1 MIPILIVFGV
11 IGMLIWIDVSL
22 TKTNKDK
29 DSDEVVE
36 NTIANIKSNLSYDI
50 SSTLHDLHSKTLRE
64 VREATTLNGNLLILT
79 QDDISDI
86 SERYRKELD
95 AAFSDIVKKMYSE
108 AMSGM
113 QGDGKRSYFGTVMSF
128 HGGSHYFL
136 AFQKLTMRKMI
147 RALKKLEDEVMG
159 VINELKES
167 CWNKNPVPGSIVLS
181 MYEHDMPEKAIE
193 EGRKMMAF
201 KFEKIYMINVG
212 KFLYEVRDKLCR

>member
-11 IGMLIWIDVSL
+11 IGMLIYIDISL
-22 TKTNKDK
+22 TKTNREK

-36 NTIANIKSNLSYDI
+36 DTIANIKRTLSYDI

-64 VREATTLNGNLLILT
+64 VREATTLNGDLLILN

-95 AAFSDIVKKMYSE
+95 AAFSDIVKKMYSKT
-108 AMSGM
+108 MSGM
-113 QGDGKRSYFGTVMSF
+113 QGDGKRSHFGTAMSF

-167 CWNKNPVPGSIVLS
+167 CLDKNPVPGSIVLS
-181 MYEHDMPEKAIE
+181 RHKHDMTEKDTE
-193 EGRKMMAF
+193 ECRKMMAF
-201 KFEKIYMINVG
+201 KFANGHMINLG

>member
-1 MIPILIVFGV
+1 MIPVLIVFGV
-11 IGMLIWIDVSL
+11 IGMLIHISISL
-22 TKTNKDK
+22 TKTNREK

-36 NTIANIKSNLSYDI
+36 NTIANIKSNLSYDV
-50 SSTLHDLHSKTLRE
+50 SSILHNLHSKTLRE
-64 VREATTLNGNLLILT
+64 VREATTLNGNLLILN

-95 AAFSDIVKKMYSE
+95 TVFSDIVKKMYSE
-108 AMSGM
+108 TMSGM
-113 QGDGKRSYFGTVMSF
+113 QGDGKRSYFGTAMYF
-128 HGGSHYFL
+128 HGDSYSYL

-167 CWNKNPVPGSIVLS
+167 CWDKNPVPGSIVLS
-181 MYEHDMPEKAIE
+181 RYKHDMPEKDIE
-193 EGRKMMAF
+193 EGRKIMEF
-201 KFEKIYMINVG
+201 KFEMNHMINLG

>member
-1 MIPILIVFGV
+1 MIPVLIVFGV
-11 IGMLIWIDVSL
+11 IGMLIWINISL
-22 TKTNKDK
+22 TKTNREK

-36 NTIANIKSNLSYDI
+36 NTIANIKSNLSYDV
-50 SSTLHDLHSKTLRE
+50 SSALHDLHSKTLRE
-64 VREATTLNGNLLILT
+64 VREATTLNGNLLILN

-95 AAFSDIVKKMYSE
+95 AAFSGIVKKIQSE
-108 AMSGM
+108 AMSGR

-147 RALKKLEDEVMG
+147 RAIKKLEDEVMG

-167 CWNKNPVPGSIVLS
+167 CWDKNPVPGSIVLS
-181 MYEHDMPEKAIE
+181 RYKHDMTEKDIE
-193 EGRKMMAF
+193 EGRKMISF
-201 KFEKIYMINVG
+201 KFANGHMINLG

>member
-1 MIPILIVFGV
+1 MIAILIVFV
-11 IGMLIWIDVSL
+11 AIGMLIYIDISL
-22 TKTNKDK
+22 TKTNREK

-36 NTIANIKSNLSYDI
+36 DTIANIKRTLSYDI

-64 VREATTLNGNLLILT
+64 VREATTLNGDLLILN

-108 AMSGM
+108 TMSGM
-113 QGDGKRSYFGTVMSF
+113 QGDGKRSYFGTAMSF

-159 VINELKES
+159 VMNELKES
-167 CWNKNPVPGSIVLS
+167 CWDKNPVPGSIVLS
-181 MYEHDMPEKAIE
+181 RYKHDMPEKDIE
-193 EGRKMMAF
+193 EGKKRIAF

>member
-11 IGMLIWIDVSL
+11 IGMLIHIGISL
-22 TKTNKDK
+22 TKTNREK

-113 QGDGKRSYFGTVMSF
+113 QGDGKCIFFGTVMSF
-128 HGGSHYFL
+128 Y
-136 AFQKLTMRKMI
+136 
-147 RALKKLEDEVMG
+147 
-159 VINELKES
+159 
-167 CWNKNPVPGSIVLS
+167 
-181 MYEHDMPEKAIE
+181 
-193 EGRKMMAF
+193 
-201 KFEKIYMINVG
+201 
-212 KFLYEVRDKLCR
+212 

>member
-11 IGMLIWIDVSL
+11 IGMLIHIGISL
-22 TKTNKDK
+22 TKTNREK

-36 NTIANIKSNLSYDI
+36 NTIANIKSNLSYDV

-64 VREATTLNGNLLILT
+64 VREATTLNGNLLILN

-95 AAFSDIVKKMYSE
+95 AVFSGIVKKIQSE
-108 AMSGM
+108 AMSGR
-113 QGDGKRSYFGTVMSF
+113 QGDGRHSDFGTAM
-128 HGGSHYFL
+128 YFQEDSYNYR

-147 RALKKLEDEVMG
+147 SALKKLEDEVMG
-159 VINELKES
+159 VANELKES
-167 CWNKNPVPGSIVLS
+167 CWDKNPVPGSIVLS
-181 MYEHDMPEKAIE
+181 RYEHDMPEKDIE
-193 EGRKMMAF
+193 EGKKRIAF